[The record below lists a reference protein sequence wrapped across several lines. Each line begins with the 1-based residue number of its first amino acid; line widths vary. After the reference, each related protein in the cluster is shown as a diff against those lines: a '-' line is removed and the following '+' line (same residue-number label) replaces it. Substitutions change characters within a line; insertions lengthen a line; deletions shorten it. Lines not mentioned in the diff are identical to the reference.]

1 MAATKNCCPKCRTK
15 FRVGSLPTQDERM
28 RNEKMGVVELGADV
42 PDFVTCPKC
51 ASRLRVVHVRMGTFF
66 SIE

>member
-1 MAATKNCCPKCRTK
+1 
-15 FRVGSLPTQDERM
+15 M